1 MPLDEQSKQVLRE
14 RLKIA
19 REAKEAK
26 KSKVAQAIKEA
37 VPSTPQEPVLS
48 KPVVMPQPSVPS
60 PPELVLPPPVVDAT
74 APRDAPITAKVAKSA
89 RKSEVV
95 EEKVKQVKPVKTK
108 YAKLV
113 FYQEPSSN
121 KKIKKLAKVLE
132 QSSDSDSEDKDF
144 AHVEPKTQPTMDRQL
159 QYNRISHLSKSF
171 FD

>member
-1 MPLDEQSKQVLRE
+1 MPLDEQAKQVLRE

-26 KSKVAQAIKEA
+26 KSKVAQAIKEP
-37 VPSTPQEPVLS
+37 VPSQPQEPVLS
-48 KPVVMPQPSVPS
+48 KPIVMPQEVVVP
-60 PPELVLPPPVVDAT
+60 EPVVE
-74 APRDAPITAKVAKSA
+74 APITTKVAKSA
-89 RKSEVV
+89 KKSEVV

>member
-1 MPLDEQSKQVLRE
+1 MPLDEQAKQVLRE

-26 KSKVAQAIKEA
+26 KAKVAQAIKEPAPVPSQPAPVIAPIA
-37 VPSTPQEPVLS
+37 VPS
-48 KPVVMPQPSVPS
+48 QPSAPT
-60 PPELVLPPPVVDAT
+60 LVLPPPVVDAT
-74 APRDAPITAKVAKSA
+74 APRDAPITTKVAKSA
-89 RKSEVV
+89 KKSEIV
-95 EEKVKQVKPVKTK
+95 EEKVKTIKPAKTK

-132 QSSDSDSEDKDF
+132 QSSDSDSEDRDF
-144 AHVEPKTQPTMDRQL
+144 AHVEPKPQPTMDRQL
-159 QYNRISHLSKSF
+159 QYNRISHLSKAF